1 MRWEASELC
10 VGSCD
15 RLAGSPGGADPAD
28 PASVVAAS
36 AAATPLAKRRTGR
49 FVEEVERLR
58 VDGDRHLV
66 SEPELNVWRERGD
79 QVRPRPD
86 HALLVLGGFGERLV
100 DSGCLTPDLTRVD
113 LEVRHRLA
121 AERLD
126 ELDACP
132 ERRQALVP
140 LPRVEVAGA

>member
-36 AAATPLAKRRTGR
+36 AVATPPAKRRTGR

-58 VDGDRHLV
+58 VDGDRHLI
-66 SEPELNVWRERGD
+66 SEPELNVWRAPRTPD
-79 QVRPRPD
+79 RPPPPPAPPPPRP
-86 HALLVLGGFGERLV
+86 
-100 DSGCLTPDLTRVD
+100 P
-113 LEVRHRLA
+113 
-121 AERLD
+121 
-126 ELDACP
+126 
-132 ERRQALVP
+132 RRPSAP
-140 LPRVEVAGA
+140 P